1 VSEGALPARY
11 PGLSLRAAGRRAASG
26 LSPTVARL
34 AAFAALAILVA
45 WRWLDLV
52 VHPPAG
58 RGVAAVAIAL
68 AGACALAILAQGS
81 THRRGRG
88 AAVAATAVIMTVA
101 GLVAVGLPVHLLAPA
116 RWGELGRGLRSGLD
130 GAFGGDYPYTGSG
143 QWIRI
148 VLLCGLPLVLGV
160 AGTLAFAGRSEGTR
174 RRLALAILVGAW
186 ATAAAL
192 SPPADPV
199 LCGLALFAAV
209 AAWLWLGRAPRS
221 GAAPGVVVLV
231 LAAALAAPL
240 VAALDRNGPVLDYR
254 NWNISFSS
262 TAPRTISYSWDHT
275 YGPLRWPRGGHTL
288 FTVVGSSA
296 QYWRTT
302 VLDGFDGLRW
312 LTSPDP
318 GGRRFELPATAAQAR
333 SAGTEIAALDTRWV
347 HTATFTVRDLNS
359 QLVVAPGT
367 VLRLKGLGGATA
379 DPTGVS
385 LPADAGLSAGDTYSV
400 VGYEPDPDPS
410 DLRHISS
417 ARLSPGLRRYTEI
430 GLPHVT
436 PGTVPTDSLGRAI
449 QLGRKPSDVISVR
462 TIEMPL
468 WGRPGGA
475 ADRRALTR
483 SVYGDVYALAK
494 RVTRTTAG
502 EYGAVRA
509 IDHYLRNSNHYAY
522 DESPPRA
529 SLPLRAFLFRDR
541 IGYCQQFSGAMA
553 LMLRT
558 IGIPARVASG
568 FSPGIPNPNG
578 GGYAVRDLDAHSWVE
593 VYFNTIG
600 WVPFDPT
607 PAAAPASSQF
617 ARPAGIVRLRRQSRP
632 FPNQPGSPQSEVV
645 SGVKPTHAASGP
657 GAWPWIIGLL
667 ALAIGAAIFATA
679 RRRARFLALPP
690 AAATAA
696 QSRELGSLVTRLG
709 LRRRRGITLLELE
722 RRLGTIAGPDAAAY
736 AATLRAARYG
746 TDGGAPPTLRER
758 RALRSALFA
767 GSGIRRRLVGL
778 IALPPGAPR

>member
-1 VSEGALPARY
+1 VSEGALPAAY
-11 PGLSLRAAGRRAASG
+11 PGLSLRAAGRRVASG
-26 LSPTVARL
+26 LSPTAAQL
-34 AAFAALAILVA
+34 AAFGALAVLVA

-52 VHPPAG
+52 VEPPSG

-68 AGACALAILAQGS
+68 AGACALAILAQSS
-81 THRRGRG
+81 THRRARV
-88 AAVAATAVIMTVA
+88 AAVAATAVITTVA
-101 GLVAVGLPVHLLAPA
+101 GLLAVGLPLHLLAPA

-143 QWIRI
+143 QWTRI

-160 AGTLAFAGRSEGTR
+160 AATLAFAGRSEGTR
-174 RRLALAILVGAW
+174 RRFALAILVGAW

-199 LCGLALFAAV
+199 LWGVALFAAV
-209 AAWLWLGRAPRS
+209 AAWLWLGRAPRA

-240 VAALDRNGPVLDYR
+240 AAALDRNGPVLDYR
-254 NWNISFSS
+254 NWDISFSS
-262 TAPRTISYSWDHT
+262 AAPRTISYSWDHT

-288 FTVVGSSA
+288 FTVVGSSP

-302 VLDGFDGLRW
+302 VLDRFDGLRW
-312 LTSPDP
+312 LTSADP
-318 GGRRFELPATAAQAR
+318 GGRRFQLPATAEQAR

-347 HTATFTVRDLNS
+347 HTATFNVRELDS

-367 VLRLKGLGGATA
+367 VLRLKGLNGATA

-385 LPADAGLSAGDTYSV
+385 LPADAGLSNGASYSV
-400 VGYEPDPDPS
+400 VAYEPDPDPS
-410 DLRHISS
+410 DFRHLP

-449 QLGRKPSDVISVR
+449 QLGRKPADVISVR

-475 ADRRALTR
+475 ADRRALER
-483 SVYGDVYALAK
+483 SAYGDVYALAK
-494 RVTRTTAG
+494 RVTRTTAT

-509 IDHYLRNSNHYAY
+509 VDHYLRNHYEY
-522 DESPPRA
+522 NESPPRA

-578 GGYAVRDLDAHSWVE
+578 GGWAVRDLDAHSWVE

-617 ARPAGIVRLRRQSRP
+617 ARPAGVVLRRQSRP
-632 FPNQPGSPQSEVV
+632 FPNQPGSPNSEVA
-645 SGVKPTHAASGP
+645 SGFKPTRAGSGP
-657 GAWPWIIGLL
+657 GAWPWIV
-667 ALAIGAAIFATA
+667 ALVALTIAAAVFATA
-679 RRRARFLALPP
+679 RRRSRFLAMSP
-690 AAATAA
+690 AEATTA
-696 QSRELGSLVTRLG
+696 QSRELGSLAAGLG
-709 LRRRRGITLLELE
+709 LQRRHGITLLELE
-722 RRLGTIAGPDAAAY
+722 RRLGTIAGPKAAAY

-746 TDGGAPPTLRER
+746 THGGAPPTLRER
-758 RALRSALFA
+758 RALRAALFA
-767 GSGIRRRLVGL
+767 GSGIRRRFAGL